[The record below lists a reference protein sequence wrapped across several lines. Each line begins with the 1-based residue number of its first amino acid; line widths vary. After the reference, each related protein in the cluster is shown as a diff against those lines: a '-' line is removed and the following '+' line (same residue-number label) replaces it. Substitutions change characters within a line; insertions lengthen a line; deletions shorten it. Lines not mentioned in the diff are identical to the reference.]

1 MTFDRG
7 ASLTTATTLGF
18 SDAADLGPTTGNGFH
33 TSWADDLEALS
44 ALGLTALRIP
54 LDWARLQPKPGELDG
69 DWAEWFDDVLTAV
82 HAIGL
87 QSWVTLHEAAI
98 PRWFDNDGG
107 MVDADTF
114 TKWWPRWVE
123 RAADRFGDRVDGWI
137 PFAVMPPAIS
147 VQEPWPMQPWP
158 MQPWRDTWGIL
169 GGAGAPVVASV
180 DASPASLDT
189 FQYVER
195 YLGLTDRVGVDLT
208 GLLGDLGETAT
219 ADGMSSDQLAERGA
233 EAIGRAVRDVAERAG
248 NTPLTIT
255 AVPTGSGSDAAALVE
270 VEVATLDEALDDGLP
285 IDIAFIE
292 PAIGAPEGDTGLLDP
307 DRAPTAVAGAYQLR
321 T

>member
-18 SDAADLGPTTGNGFH
+18 SEAADLGPTAGNGFH
-33 TSWADDLEALS
+33 TSWPDDLAALS
-44 ALGLTALRIP
+44 ELGLTALRIP
-54 LDWARLQPKPGELDG
+54 LDWARLQPKPGDLDG

-82 HAIGL
+82 DAIGL
-87 QSWVTLHEAAI
+87 RAWVTLHETAI

-107 MVDADTF
+107 MDDAETF

-147 VQEPWPMQPWP
+147 PTKPWP

-195 YLGLTDRVGVDLT
+195 YW
-208 GLLGDLGETAT
+208 A
-219 ADGMSSDQLAERGA
+219 S
-233 EAIGRAVRDVAERAG
+233 
-248 NTPLTIT
+248 
-255 AVPTGSGSDAAALVE
+255 PTGSASTLPGCS
-270 VEVATLDEALDDGLP
+270 ATCARP
-285 IDIAFIE
+285 
-292 PAIGAPEGDTGLLDP
+292 
-307 DRAPTAVAGAYQLR
+307 RRPTAEAPIRSPNEAPRPSAVPSGR
-321 T
+321 WPSGRVPRR

>member
-1 MTFDRG
+1 MTFERG

-33 TSWADDLEALS
+33 TNWRDDLAALS
-44 ALGLTALRIP
+44 ELGLTALRIS
-54 LDWARLQPKPGELDG
+54 LDWARLQPKPGDLDG
-69 DWAEWFDDVLTAV
+69 NWAEWFDDVLTAV
-82 HAIGL
+82 DAIGL
-87 QSWVTLHEAAI
+87 RAWVTLHETAI
-98 PRWFDNDGG
+98 PRWFDNEGG
-107 MVDADTF
+107 MDDADTF

-137 PFAVMPPAIS
+137 PFASMPPAG
-147 VQEPWPMQPWP
+147 P

-169 GGAGAPVVASV
+169 GGSGTPVVASL
-180 DASPASLDT
+180 DARPASLDT

-270 VEVATLDEALDDGLP
+270 VEVAALDEALDDGLP

>member
-18 SDAADLGPTTGNGFH
+18 SDAADLGPTAGNGFH
-33 TSWADDLEALS
+33 TSWRDDLAALS
-44 ALGLTALRIP
+44 ELGLTALRIP

-69 DWAEWFDDVLTAV
+69 NWAEWFDDVLTAV
-82 HAIGL
+82 DAIGL
-87 QSWVTLHEAAI
+87 QAWVTLHETAI

-107 MVDADTF
+107 MDDADTF

-137 PFAVMPPAIS
+137 PFASMPATGS
-147 VQEPWPMQPWP
+147 TEPWP

-169 GGAGAPVVASV
+169 GGTGSPVVASL
-180 DASPASLDT
+180 DARPASLDT

-208 GLLGDLGETAT
+208 GLLGELRETAT
-219 ADGMSSDQLAERGA
+219 ADGGRSDQLAERSA

-248 NTPLTIT
+248 STPLTIT
-255 AVPTGSGSDAAALVE
+255 AVPTGGGSGRGRTGRGRSGGARRGARRRAADRPRVHRA
-270 VEVATLDEALDDGLP
+270 
-285 IDIAFIE
+285 
-292 PAIGAPEGDTGLLDP
+292 GD
-307 DRAPTAVAGAYQLR
+307 R
-321 T
+321 